1 MVETI
6 VSGEILRTIARAI
19 VALVSECRIH
29 FLSKGLHSRAVDP
42 SNVAMV
48 IVDVPK
54 DSIES
59 YRVDVEKTIGV
70 DINRIFEISKTI
82 GSKDLVEVSI
92 LDETS
97 LRIKFG
103 SVEYNIALIDPSA
116 IRKEPKIP
124 ELNLPAKIVLDAGE
138 FKKAISATEKISENV
153 VLKSDKH
160 GFTIEAKG
168 DIERITFTMTGSE
181 LIEFNGGEARS
192 MFSIDYLREFC
203 KVAGAGDLLT
213 ISLGTNYPG
222 RFSFELV
229 GGKVRVEY
237 ILAPRVES

>member
-1 MVETI
+1 M
-6 VSGEILRTIARAI
+6 SGEILKTISRAI

-29 FLSKGLHSRAVDP
+29 FLNKGLHSRAVDP

-54 DSIES
+54 ESVDS
-59 YRVDVEKTIGV
+59 YRIEAEKTIGL
-70 DINRIFEISKTI
+70 DMNRVFDISKTI
-82 GSKDLVEVSI
+82 SAKDLVEIS
-92 LDETS
+92 LQDENN

-103 SVEYNIALIDPSA
+103 SVEYNLALIDPSA
-116 IRKEPKIP
+116 IRKEPRIP

-153 VLKSDKH
+153 VLKSDKNS
-160 GFTIEAKG
+160 FTIEAKG
-168 DIERITFTMTGSE
+168 DVEKLTFTMAGSE
-181 LIEFNGGEARS
+181 LVEFNGGEAKS
-192 MFSIDYLREFC
+192 MFSIDYLKEFC
-203 KVAGAGDLLT
+203 KVANVGDLLT
-213 ISLGTNYPG
+213 IYLGTNYPA

>member
-1 MVETI
+1 MIEAI
-6 VSGEILRTIARAI
+6 LSGEILKTISRAI

-29 FLSKGLHSRAVDP
+29 FLNKGLHSRAVDP

-54 DSIES
+54 ESMES
-59 YRVDVEKTIGV
+59 YRIDEEKTIGV
-70 DINRIFEISKTI
+70 DMNRVFEISKAI
-82 GSKDLVEVSI
+82 SAKDLVEISVQN
-92 LDETS
+92 ETN

-103 SVEYNIALIDPSA
+103 AVEYNLALIDPSA

-124 ELNLPAKIVLDAGE
+124 ELNLPAKIVLDAKE
-138 FKKAISATEKISENV
+138 FKKAISASEKVSENI
-153 VLKSDKH
+153 VLKSDKN

-168 DIERITFTMTGSE
+168 DLEKITFSMTSGE

-192 MFSIDYLREFC
+192 MFSLDYLKEFC
-203 KVAGAGDLLT
+203 KIAGAGDLLT
-213 ISLGTNYPG
+213 IYLGTNYPG
-222 RFSFELV
+222 RFSFELA
-229 GGKVRVEY
+229 GGKMRVEY

>member
-1 MVETI
+1 MIEAI
-6 VSGEILRTIARAI
+6 VSGEILKTISRAI

-29 FLSKGLHSRAVDP
+29 FLNKGLHSRAVDP

-54 DSIES
+54 ESMES
-59 YRVDVEKTIGV
+59 YRVDEEKVIGV
-70 DINRIFEISKTI
+70 DMNRIFEISKTMTV
-82 GSKDLVEVSI
+82 KDLVELSVQ
-92 LDETS
+92 DETN

-103 SVEYNIALIDPSA
+103 AVEYNLALIDPSA

-124 ELNLPAKIVLDAGE
+124 ELNLPAKIVLDAKE
-138 FKKAISATEKISENV
+138 FKRAISASEKISENV
-153 VLKSDKH
+153 ILKSDKNS
-160 GFTIEAKG
+160 FTIEAKG
-168 DIERITFTMTGSE
+168 DVEKITFTMTGSE

-192 MFSIDYLREFC
+192 MFSLDYLKEFC
-203 KVAGAGDLLT
+203 KIAGAGDLLT
-213 ISLGTNYPG
+213 IYLGTNYPG

>member
-1 MVETI
+1 MIEAI
-6 VSGEILRTIARAI
+6 VSGEILKTISRAI

-29 FLSKGLHSRAVDP
+29 FLNKGLHSRAVDP

-54 DSIES
+54 ESMES
-59 YRVDVEKTIGV
+59 YRVDEEKVIGV
-70 DINRIFEISKTI
+70 DMNRIFEISKTMTV
-82 GSKDLVEVSI
+82 KDLVELSVQ
-92 LDETS
+92 DETN

-103 SVEYNIALIDPSA
+103 AVEYNLALIDPSA

-124 ELNLPAKIVLDAGE
+124 ELNLPAKIVLDAKE
-138 FKKAISATEKISENV
+138 FKRAISASEKISENV
-153 VLKSDKH
+153 ILRSDKNS
-160 GFTIEAKG
+160 FTIEAKG
-168 DIERITFTMTGSE
+168 DVEKITFTMTGSE

-192 MFSIDYLREFC
+192 MFSLDYLKEFC
-203 KVAGAGDLLT
+203 KIAGAGDLLT
-213 ISLGTNYPG
+213 IYLGTNYPG

>member
-1 MVETI
+1 MVEAI
-6 VSGEILRTIARAI
+6 VSGEILKTISRAI

-29 FLSKGLHSRAVDP
+29 FLNKGLHSRAVDP

-54 DSIES
+54 ESMES
-59 YRVDVEKTIGV
+59 YRVDEEKVIGV
-70 DINRIFEISKTI
+70 DMNRIFEISKTMTV
-82 GSKDLVEVSI
+82 KDLVELSVQ
-92 LDETS
+92 DETN

-103 SVEYNIALIDPSA
+103 AVEYNLALIDPSA

-124 ELNLPAKIVLDAGE
+124 ELNLPAKIVLDAKE
-138 FKKAISATEKISENV
+138 FKRAISASEKISENV
-153 VLKSDKH
+153 ILRSDKNS
-160 GFTIEAKG
+160 FTIEAKG
-168 DIERITFTMTGSE
+168 DVERITFTMTGSE

-192 MFSIDYLREFC
+192 MFSLDYLKEFC
-203 KVAGAGDLLT
+203 KIAGAGDLLT
-213 ISLGTNYPG
+213 IYLGTNYPG

>member
-1 MVETI
+1 MVEAI
-6 VSGEILRTIARAI
+6 VSGEILKTISRAI

-29 FLSKGLHSRAVDP
+29 FLNKGLHSRAVDP

-54 DSIES
+54 ESMES
-59 YRVDVEKTIGV
+59 YRVDEEKVIGV
-70 DINRIFEISKTI
+70 DMNRIFEISKTMTV
-82 GSKDLVEVSI
+82 KDLVELSVQ
-92 LDETS
+92 DETN

-103 SVEYNIALIDPSA
+103 AVEYNLALIDPSA

-124 ELNLPAKIVLDAGE
+124 ELNLPAKIVLDAKE
-138 FKKAISATEKISENV
+138 FKRAISASEKISENV
-153 VLKSDKH
+153 ILRSDKNS
-160 GFTIEAKG
+160 FTIEAKG
-168 DIERITFTMTGSE
+168 DVEKITFTMTGSE

-192 MFSIDYLREFC
+192 MFSLDYLREFC
-203 KVAGAGDLLT
+203 KIAGAGDLLT
-213 ISLGTNYPG
+213 IYLGTNYPG

>member
-1 MVETI
+1 M
-6 VSGEILRTIARAI
+6 SGEILRTLTRAI

-29 FLSKGLHSRAVDP
+29 FLNKGLHSRAVDP

-54 DSIES
+54 ESIES
-59 YRVDVEKTIGV
+59 YRVESEKTIGV
-70 DINRIFEISKTI
+70 DMNRVFDISKTI
-82 GSKDLVEVSI
+82 STKDLVELSI
-92 LDETS
+92 QDEAT

-103 SVEYNIALIDPSA
+103 SVEYNLALIDPSA

-153 VLKSDKH
+153 VLKSDKNS
-160 GFTIEAKG
+160 FTIEAKG
-168 DIERITFTMTGSE
+168 DVEKLTFTMTGSE

-192 MFSIDYLREFC
+192 MFSIDYLKEFC

-213 ISLGTNYPG
+213 IYLGTNYPG
-222 RFSFELV
+222 KFSFELV
-229 GGKVRVEY
+229 GGKVKVEY

>member
-1 MVETI
+1 MTEVI
-6 VSGEILRTIARAI
+6 MSGEILKTISRAI
-19 VALVSECRIH
+19 VALVSECRLH
-29 FLSKGLHSRAVDP
+29 FLQKGLHSRAVDP

-54 DSIES
+54 ESVES
-59 YRVDVEKTIGV
+59 YRIEAEKTIGI
-70 DINRIFEISKTI
+70 DMNRVFDISKTI
-82 GSKDLVEVSI
+82 SAKDLVELS
-92 LDETS
+92 LQNETS

-103 SVEYNIALIDPSA
+103 SVEYNLALIDPSA

-138 FKKAISATEKISENV
+138 FKKAISATEKVSDNI
-153 VLKSDKH
+153 VLKSDKNS
-160 GFTIEAKG
+160 FTIEAKG
-168 DIERITFTMTGSE
+168 DVEKLTFTMTGSE

-192 MFSIDYLREFC
+192 MFSVEYLKEFC

-213 ISLGTNYPG
+213 IYLGTNYPAK
-222 RFSFELV
+222 FSFELV